1 MLNGLTNYL
10 MSVKLNDKYRYFL
23 VIDPNKRNKIII
35 IYEQNYVF
43 NKEFFFYFVKILLK
57 FFFEYKIICSFVILL
72 FKNINLKIKL
82 YFL

>member
-35 IYEQNYVF
+35 IYE
-43 NKEFFFYFVKILLK
+43 
-57 FFFEYKIICSFVILL
+57 
-72 FKNINLKIKL
+72 
-82 YFL
+82 